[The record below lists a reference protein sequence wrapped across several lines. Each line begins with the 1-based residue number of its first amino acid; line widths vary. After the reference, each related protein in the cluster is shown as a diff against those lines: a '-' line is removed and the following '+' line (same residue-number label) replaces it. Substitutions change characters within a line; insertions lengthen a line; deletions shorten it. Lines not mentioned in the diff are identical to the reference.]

1 MADIHKERRSMD
13 QQDVEPN
20 KWSTKKVVVVTAIT
34 AAVATIVI
42 VVVLSIIVQLILHG
56 PGAG

>member
-1 MADIHKERRSMD
+1 MD
-13 QQDVEPN
+13 EPDVEPN

-34 AAVATIVI
+34 TAVATIVI
-42 VVVLSIIVQLILHG
+42 MIVQLILHS

>member
-1 MADIHKERRSMD
+1 MD
-13 QQDVEPN
+13 EQGVEPN

-34 AAVATIVI
+34 TAVATIVI
-42 VVVLSIIVQLILHG
+42 MIVFSIIVQLILQG